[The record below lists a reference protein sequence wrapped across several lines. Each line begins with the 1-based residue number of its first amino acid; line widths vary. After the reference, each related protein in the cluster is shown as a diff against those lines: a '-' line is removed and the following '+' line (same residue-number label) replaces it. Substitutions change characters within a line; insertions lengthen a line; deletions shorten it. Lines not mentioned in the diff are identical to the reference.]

1 MSLLCVRVKKA
12 KLQGPPD
19 KFNTYVTLKVQNV
32 KSTTVAVRGDQPC
45 WEQDFMFEISRLDL
59 GLIVEV
65 WNKGLIWDTMVGTVW
80 IALKAIRQSDEEGP
94 GEWSTLEAEVVMKH
108 DEICGTKKPTPHKI
122 LLDTR
127 FELPFDIPEE
137 EARYWTK
144 KLEQINSLGDRGE
157 YSFSEEVQKK
167 PLPTAASQCS
177 LEDPDSAVDDR
188 DSDYRSE
195 TSNSIPPPYHTISQ
209 PNASVHQFTVPS
221 RLQQQGVSRDSC
233 MDSMQSY
240 DLDYR
245 ERMAIRY
252 PQEYDTIDRRRKKK
266 LRYKNFE
273 ESEQITTRAEPSSV
287 FPVYEGTEKYNSCSI
302 ENKEQLPDYPILRPY
317 KNGLMV
323 KSGKW
328 TNKQLANHDC
338 DGSVHFGSEEVTNAE
353 QPVNTFVPLDDLEEF
368 DSSASEE
375 LQYSPVSDDEMEELA
390 ILSQTWCKSN
400 VCHPDRFTDN
410 FAANSVSQLQKANS
424 DKKHRTR
431 GGKYGYPVQ
440 DLTLSPVEEPS
451 EEYVDAMDE
460 LQCLV
465 ETVSEYLA
473 EKEEEISKFGTLPKA
488 KKNSECVSLTQD
500 NADNSTEKYVHPD
513 QAKPT
518 MMENKENS
526 KGKSESLP
534 DLSGVKNTVNS
545 LFSSFTEKVGSSTKH
560 LTTSVEKLVSS
571 APEKPETLSQSEGGI
586 SKIFSSKPKSEH
598 LAPEVKVESK
608 ADIKVSIHSLLPS
621 QTSSD
626 KGMHDANFSNTE
638 ATKRDSIASTAPCLQ
653 ESSENTA
660 TSQQPSPQNQN
671 SVMNSVLGMFN
682 PLKIFTEKEVPKKV
696 NIKEEQTK
704 EERHLISA
712 CETNKSEKSSEEN
725 IINSVVSETNQNE
738 TKSEAE
744 DNTSSNSVS
753 SIFGKLT
760 NSVSSFSLKT
770 NFEGLVVPKQQGGPQ
785 KSSDFHHVAH
795 QPDIIVEECI
805 NISGNHCPTGNEL
818 ENRKSGSKVEVHSQP
833 PEHSITPD
841 NFFSP
846 LKKSFS
852 QLLLPSAESVQKET
866 SSGLSKGHRSEENI
880 RQNSSTNE
888 RSFPFPGKLQI
899 PFFSGFGFSDKQQNT
914 KEKGSIF
921 PSLFK
926 FASAEN
932 LVASKNQTSQN
943 EHKSSYSGNAKFCSL
958 KSTSVPNIPNHKEEP
973 IRMKNTH
980 KENNTCAQENRNQES
995 SSATFKV
1002 THTQC
1007 GSVNRHEE
1015 SRNIKQDMM
1024 TAGLNTTDV
1033 KSMSSGG
1040 VRDLKSMDDT
1050 KKKNTQQGL
1059 LSERFWFSSENAPN
1073 RQELNVK
1080 NESESQKNNSPGLLS
1095 GIFKF
1100 ASSEDMSDCKQDEM
1114 KSNSLGLMKFFDRHE
1129 ESNLKKKS
1137 SSSDITSDAH
1147 GSPMEKQET
1156 SSFLKRFI
1164 FKPKEKL
1171 HDMKVT
1177 ESSKT
1182 SDHLPNIIVNKT
1194 EEPHIPYY
1202 GRSAS
1207 QNELCSQQ
1215 TVQDLSGKSI
1225 TGRQVPNQDIE
1236 FKMYQTFLNEGSN
1249 EFLNFS
1255 LLDGKAHNISE
1266 QYPTFEETRS
1276 HSSFEW
1282 EYDTGEFPADARE
1295 VALPV
1300 YYVLNQNFDVPTE
1313 FLDWPVSNDTVMNL
1327 CKKDGNA
1334 NVIDWRINANWDRQ
1348 SIDLS
1353 LSYESFDQLVFQ
1365 EVCSEENDMR
1375 ATSSLNGNGSN
1386 LPHLETDCN
1395 CSLEELPMDLSYS
1408 SGCDGTM
1415 WTLIDQESL
1424 SMDESFVYSTYSQ
1437 EYEHWLTLLEHGV
1450 WWPSED
1456 GDCGYYMYSDG
1467 QYVYSLLTDPTGQYV
1482 YVCAPEMYSHQEYW
1496 NYNFQMD
1503 SIPRAVLED
1512 NMIAVCGFKVPLGSE
1527 DELLWF
1533 AEEEQLDNYL
1543 INKPLDLSV
1552 ALQRSDQLMNM
1563 NLETFS
1569 QMFDESIYYQ
1579 REQPLDFS
1587 GYKLQKLKVDFRPE
1601 KESGYYSEE
1610 PPPTLDLRTH
1620 SKVTSSWM
1628 LNKEFD
1634 IKQTGK
1640 TIPITTSESG
1650 SLGFF
1655 GFNLFQSSHKTD
1667 ASSASAESWTEVKK
1681 SAEDKKTP
1689 VNKVTSLFSALG
1701 GLIGKGSGSDINESL
1716 EDSTMKTTGTQ
1727 SKLSGH
1733 KHDVLSLTSKLG
1745 DDTQTGQKIPT
1756 EPELGRNGATEFHK
1770 LESIRHE
1777 KHKFNQTKNIHMKK
1791 QGLTKSP
1798 SQLSQTTPDSK
1809 ANRADKTIKT
1819 SPVSSHLGTQVSSEE
1834 HKKPQP
1840 NQNQSSVE
1848 PEETLFKSALKLFSL
1863 GEDSSANSTTEK
1875 NQASGFFDFFKTQVN
1890 KGPQPSS
1897 NLEKNEN
1904 DNKTPQERKE
1914 TSGISSLFGSLGDI
1928 FKGDAVSSQQLANAT
1943 VLPKNDSS
1951 VSVEF
1956 REKLEKSGSQHSN
1969 MQSLS
1974 SAIVG
1979 EIRTEALNKQTSP
1992 SHSIQM
1998 EQPNR
2003 KVEEEN
2009 DDRKNSGN
2017 ALYKPVHTG
2026 PRIGQLREPL
2036 VQHSSASVVMPK
2048 QQGDNLTGV
2057 GPDKMKP
2064 SKPEQTSRESGFS
2077 LPFSFSNATASKP
2090 QPAQPLSRSI
2100 FSFFSGSETPTSS
2113 ASAANLPNAEQLETE
2128 GLFKLPSF
2136 FSTGP
2141 TVKKSVPQSS
2151 SSFSFFNLTSFLD
2164 EKPQT
2169 PPEKENIAK
2178 HAQQANSKPF
2188 MKQSISVDSSIR
2200 VTRQSGLDSKKE
2212 APGIVEPAVDKQETW
2227 NNFPSNANELNI
2239 PVEKRS
2245 VESVAEVS
2253 KENGVEK
2260 PSQIDRNATTE
2271 PVSSDPCLEVS
2282 KLQEDSEFFFPEFQ
2296 EPKEHLPD
2304 STGKEECITPSSAK
2318 EEYSCSKGQ
2327 TSGNRGGSSVSDEK
2341 NNFTNL
2347 NDLNVTNSVSKE
2359 VISEENLNVPKHKL
2373 PGHKLPEPTS
2383 GLRLKQAQESKS
2395 FSKMPETPNL
2405 QNKPKEPENDKSV
2418 LDSSVEIFSSFM
2430 TKVKSP
2436 RTLSGLFSQSQ
2447 TPAAPNAQK
2456 KSPSFFG
2463 LSSFPSGPAPTFTND
2478 LFGIFKGAK
2487 ETSKEEVCLKPTA
2500 KPQESNRAKDTIGS
2514 IPIKDSKKLEEIST
2528 AEVSEIKT
2536 SNSLKET
2543 YTSDSEEISTKDS
2556 SVQIEIGEN
2565 QRLETIGTEQTM
2577 TTDQTDLNL
2586 TLEIEPKAPADETNV
2601 NLYQPDMNRTL
2612 EMEPNIPAELTEHL
2626 TMNETTTG
2634 GTSPKC
2640 DLNKQCKPTNVPL
2653 DGSSSK
2659 PVFEMPSMPTL
2670 AKFSFMSSSTE
2681 GGKPFGSFFSQQPP
2695 SANKTAAEPGLMSSF
2710 KKFSSTL
2717 FEGGNEEKVSKTD
2730 SVQGAVFGKKLDFSF
2745 PWQKDNKET
2754 SVKREPDVLPQ
2765 LLSKSDVKVLETV
2778 SADENSKSAV
2788 SNQLDDPNTES
2799 SFSAEQPDTVNAE
2812 LSEEASG
2819 TSTVDVSSKKL
2830 KDRVAEESE
2839 DQQST
2844 VSNKLSHPS
2853 SVEEPPGELPHQQ
2866 VESEQEDLVS
2876 CPDTVAL
2883 HPGSQAADLNSME
2896 PSNKK
2901 SPAGSS
2907 RYGSSCNVSQG
2918 SSQLSELDHYHESTH
2933 GSEQEDEHREGESN
2947 HSCHSSG
2954 SYQKDGQEWR
2964 SEPEEHPEHHSET
2977 AEKEKVCVREE
2988 TAQDHSAS
2996 KLTPQLEKPN
3006 DIPAGRPESYLD
3018 ENEPPAFSPARA
3030 RWLRAINKIRLRLQE
3045 VRLHVTSLF
3054 PPFLCLPAGG
3064 LYGIDSMPDLRKK
3077 KPIPLV
3083 SDLSLVQSRKAGI
3096 TSAMATR
3103 TSLKDEEL
3111 KSHVYKKTL
3120 QALIYPISCTTPHNF
3135 EVWTATT
3142 PTYCY
3147 ECEGLLWG
3155 IARQGMR
3162 CTECGVKCH
3171 EKCQDL
3177 LNADCLQSD
3186 PVCCLPTVANA
3197 RCPRGNQQNKESSSD
3212 PSPVNGQS
3220 CCKTM
3225 HSRLFDS
3232 VAGHPSVLACLVHS
3246 ECHNSSDR
3254 IKVRVWDEDDDIKS
3268 RVKQRLKRE
3277 SDDFLGQTII
3287 EVRTLSGEMDV
3298 WYNLEKRTDKS
3309 AVSGAIR
3316 LQINVEI
3323 KGEEK
3328 VAPYHI
3334 QYTCLHE
3341 NLFHYLTDIQG
3352 SGVVKI
3358 PDAKGDDAWKVYF
3371 DETAQEI
3378 VDEFAMR
3385 YGIETIYQAMTHF
3398 ACLSSKYM
3406 CPGVPAVMSTL
3417 LANINAYYAHTTAS
3431 TNVSASDRF
3440 AASNF
3445 GKERFVKLLDQ
3456 LHNSLRIDLSMYRNN
3471 FPASSPERLQD
3482 LKSTVDLLTSITF
3495 FRMKVQEL
3503 QSPPRASQVVKDC
3516 VKACLNSTYEYIFNN
3531 CHELYSREYQTDPDL
3546 PPEEQ
3551 GPSIRN
3557 LDFWPKLITLIVS
3570 IIEEDKN
3577 SYTPVLNQ
3585 FPQELTVGKVS
3596 AEVMWNLFA
3605 QDMKYAMEDHE
3616 KHRLCK
3622 SADYMNL
3629 HFKVKWLYN
3638 EYVRDLPAFKG
3649 KVPDYPAWFE
3659 QFVMQWLDENE
3670 DVSLEFL
3677 HGALE
3682 RDKKDGFQQTSE
3694 HALFSCSVVDVFT
3707 QLNQSFEI
3715 IKKLECPDP
3724 EVVAHY
3730 MRRFA
3735 KTIGKVL
3742 MQYADILS
3750 KCFQS
3755 YCSKEKLPCILM
3767 NNVQQLRVQ
3776 LEKMFEAMGAK
3787 ELDPEASDN
3796 LKELQVKLNNVLD
3809 ELSVVF
3815 GNSFQSRID
3824 ECVKQMS
3831 DILCQVKGTGNIPA
3845 NARNTVAQDADNVL
3859 RPLMDFLD
3867 GNLTLF
3873 ATVCEKTVLKRV
3885 LKELW
3890 RVVMNTMEKLI
3901 VLPPLTDHTG
3911 TQLIFSAAKELGH
3924 LSKLKDHM
3932 VKEETRSLTPKQC
3945 AVLDLAL
3952 DTIKQYFHAG
3962 GNGLKKTF
3970 LEKSPDLQSLRYALS
3985 LYTQTT
3991 DTLIK
3996 TFVQTQTA
4004 QGSGVDDPV
4013 GDVSI
4018 QIDLYT
4024 HPGTGEHKVTVKVV
4038 AANDLKW
4045 QTSGMFRPFVEV
4057 TMIGPHQS
4065 DKKRKFTT
4073 KSKSNNWAPKYN
4085 ETFHF
4090 ILGNEDGPDAYELQV
4105 CVKDYCFAR
4114 EDRVLGI
4121 AVMQLRDIADKGSC
4135 ACWCPLGRRIHMD
4148 ETGLTV
4154 LRILSQRTNDEVA
4167 REFVKLKSESRS
4179 TEEGT

>member
-245 ERMAIRY
+245 ERMAVRRY
-252 PQEYDTIDRRRKKK
+252 DSID
-266 LRYKNFE
+266 
-273 ESEQITTRAEPSSV
+273 STV
-287 FPVYEGTEKYNSCSI
+287 
-302 ENKEQLPDYPILRPY
+302 
-317 KNGLMV
+317 
-323 KSGKW
+323 SGR
-328 TNKQLANHDC
+328 
-338 DGSVHFGSEEVTNAE
+338 S
-353 QPVNTFVPLDDLEEF
+353 DLE
-368 DSSASEE
+368 SASESSQMTSR
-375 LQYSPVSDDEMEELA
+375 QYSL
-390 ILSQTWCKSN
+390 
-400 VCHPDRFTDN
+400 
-410 FAANSVSQLQKANS
+410 
-424 DKKHRTR
+424 
-431 GGKYGYPVQ
+431 
-440 DLTLSPVEEPS
+440 
-451 EEYVDAMDE
+451 
-460 LQCLV
+460 
-465 ETVSEYLA
+465 
-473 EKEEEISKFGTLPKA
+473 
-488 KKNSECVSLTQD
+488 
-500 NADNSTEKYVHPD
+500 
-513 QAKPT
+513 
-518 MMENKENS
+518 
-526 KGKSESLP
+526 
-534 DLSGVKNTVNS
+534 
-545 LFSSFTEKVGSSTKH
+545 
-560 LTTSVEKLVSS
+560 
-571 APEKPETLSQSEGGI
+571 
-586 SKIFSSKPKSEH
+586 
-598 LAPEVKVESK
+598 
-608 ADIKVSIHSLLPS
+608 
-621 QTSSD
+621 
-626 KGMHDANFSNTE
+626 
-638 ATKRDSIASTAPCLQ
+638 
-653 ESSENTA
+653 
-660 TSQQPSPQNQN
+660 
-671 SVMNSVLGMFN
+671 
-682 PLKIFTEKEVPKKV
+682 
-696 NIKEEQTK
+696 
-704 EERHLISA
+704 
-712 CETNKSEKSSEEN
+712 
-725 IINSVVSETNQNE
+725 
-738 TKSEAE
+738 
-744 DNTSSNSVS
+744 
-753 SIFGKLT
+753 
-760 NSVSSFSLKT
+760 
-770 NFEGLVVPKQQGGPQ
+770 
-785 KSSDFHHVAH
+785 
-795 QPDIIVEECI
+795 
-805 NISGNHCPTGNEL
+805 
-818 ENRKSGSKVEVHSQP
+818 
-833 PEHSITPD
+833 
-841 NFFSP
+841 
-846 LKKSFS
+846 
-852 QLLLPSAESVQKET
+852 
-866 SSGLSKGHRSEENI
+866 
-880 RQNSSTNE
+880 
-888 RSFPFPGKLQI
+888 
-899 PFFSGFGFSDKQQNT
+899 
-914 KEKGSIF
+914 
-921 PSLFK
+921 
-926 FASAEN
+926 
-932 LVASKNQTSQN
+932 
-943 EHKSSYSGNAKFCSL
+943 
-958 KSTSVPNIPNHKEEP
+958 
-973 IRMKNTH
+973 
-980 KENNTCAQENRNQES
+980 
-995 SSATFKV
+995 
-1002 THTQC
+1002 
-1007 GSVNRHEE
+1007 E
-1015 SRNIKQDMM
+1015 SR
-1024 TAGLNTTDV
+1024 
-1033 KSMSSGG
+1033 
-1040 VRDLKSMDDT
+1040 
-1050 KKKNTQQGL
+1050 
-1059 LSERFWFSSENAPN
+1059 
-1073 RQELNVK
+1073 
-1080 NESESQKNNSPGLLS
+1080 
-1095 GIFKF
+1095 
-1100 ASSEDMSDCKQDEM
+1100 
-1114 KSNSLGLMKFFDRHE
+1114 
-1129 ESNLKKKS
+1129 
-1137 SSSDITSDAH
+1137 
-1147 GSPMEKQET
+1147 
-1156 SSFLKRFI
+1156 
-1164 FKPKEKL
+1164 
-1171 HDMKVT
+1171 
-1177 ESSKT
+1177 
-1182 SDHLPNIIVNKT
+1182 
-1194 EEPHIPYY
+1194 
-1202 GRSAS
+1202 
-1207 QNELCSQQ
+1207 
-1215 TVQDLSGKSI
+1215 
-1225 TGRQVPNQDIE
+1225 
-1236 FKMYQTFLNEGSN
+1236 
-1249 EFLNFS
+1249 
-1255 LLDGKAHNISE
+1255 
-1266 QYPTFEETRS
+1266 
-1276 HSSFEW
+1276 
-1282 EYDTGEFPADARE
+1282 
-1295 VALPV
+1295 
-1300 YYVLNQNFDVPTE
+1300 
-1313 FLDWPVSNDTVMNL
+1313 
-1327 CKKDGNA
+1327 
-1334 NVIDWRINANWDRQ
+1334 Q
-1348 SIDLS
+1348 S
-1353 LSYESFDQLVFQ
+1353 
-1365 EVCSEENDMR
+1365 
-1375 ATSSLNGNGSN
+1375 
-1386 LPHLETDCN
+1386 
-1395 CSLEELPMDLSYS
+1395 
-1408 SGCDGTM
+1408 
-1415 WTLIDQESL
+1415 
-1424 SMDESFVYSTYSQ
+1424 
-1437 EYEHWLTLLEHGV
+1437 
-1450 WWPSED
+1450 
-1456 GDCGYYMYSDG
+1456 
-1467 QYVYSLLTDPTGQYV
+1467 
-1482 YVCAPEMYSHQEYW
+1482 
-1496 NYNFQMD
+1496 
-1503 SIPRAVLED
+1503 
-1512 NMIAVCGFKVPLGSE
+1512 
-1527 DELLWF
+1527 
-1533 AEEEQLDNYL
+1533 
-1543 INKPLDLSV
+1543 LDLS
-1552 ALQRSDQLMNM
+1552 D
-1563 NLETFS
+1563 
-1569 QMFDESIYYQ
+1569 
-1579 REQPLDFS
+1579 
-1587 GYKLQKLKVDFRPE
+1587 
-1601 KESGYYSEE
+1601 
-1610 PPPTLDLRTH
+1610 
-1620 SKVTSSWM
+1620 
-1628 LNKEFD
+1628 
-1634 IKQTGK
+1634 
-1640 TIPITTSESG
+1640 
-1650 SLGFF
+1650 
-1655 GFNLFQSSHKTD
+1655 
-1667 ASSASAESWTEVKK
+1667 
-1681 SAEDKKTP
+1681 
-1689 VNKVTSLFSALG
+1689 
-1701 GLIGKGSGSDINESL
+1701 
-1716 EDSTMKTTGTQ
+1716 
-1727 SKLSGH
+1727 
-1733 KHDVLSLTSKLG
+1733 
-1745 DDTQTGQKIPT
+1745 
-1756 EPELGRNGATEFHK
+1756 
-1770 LESIRHE
+1770 
-1777 KHKFNQTKNIHMKK
+1777 
-1791 QGLTKSP
+1791 
-1798 SQLSQTTPDSK
+1798 
-1809 ANRADKTIKT
+1809 
-1819 SPVSSHLGTQVSSEE
+1819 
-1834 HKKPQP
+1834 
-1840 NQNQSSVE
+1840 
-1848 PEETLFKSALKLFSL
+1848 
-1863 GEDSSANSTTEK
+1863 
-1875 NQASGFFDFFKTQVN
+1875 
-1890 KGPQPSS
+1890 
-1897 NLEKNEN
+1897 
-1904 DNKTPQERKE
+1904 
-1914 TSGISSLFGSLGDI
+1914 
-1928 FKGDAVSSQQLANAT
+1928 
-1943 VLPKNDSS
+1943 
-1951 VSVEF
+1951 
-1956 REKLEKSGSQHSN
+1956 
-1969 MQSLS
+1969 
-1974 SAIVG
+1974 
-1979 EIRTEALNKQTSP
+1979 
-1992 SHSIQM
+1992 
-1998 EQPNR
+1998 
-2003 KVEEEN
+2003 
-2009 DDRKNSGN
+2009 
-2017 ALYKPVHTG
+2017 
-2026 PRIGQLREPL
+2026 
-2036 VQHSSASVVMPK
+2036 
-2048 QQGDNLTGV
+2048 
-2057 GPDKMKP
+2057 
-2064 SKPEQTSRESGFS
+2064 
-2077 LPFSFSNATASKP
+2077 
-2090 QPAQPLSRSI
+2090 
-2100 FSFFSGSETPTSS
+2100 
-2113 ASAANLPNAEQLETE
+2113 
-2128 GLFKLPSF
+2128 
-2136 FSTGP
+2136 
-2141 TVKKSVPQSS
+2141 
-2151 SSFSFFNLTSFLD
+2151 
-2164 EKPQT
+2164 
-2169 PPEKENIAK
+2169 
-2178 HAQQANSKPF
+2178 
-2188 MKQSISVDSSIR
+2188 
-2200 VTRQSGLDSKKE
+2200 
-2212 APGIVEPAVDKQETW
+2212 
-2227 NNFPSNANELNI
+2227 
-2239 PVEKRS
+2239 
-2245 VESVAEVS
+2245 
-2253 KENGVEK
+2253 
-2260 PSQIDRNATTE
+2260 
-2271 PVSSDPCLEVS
+2271 
-2282 KLQEDSEFFFPEFQ
+2282 
-2296 EPKEHLPD
+2296 
-2304 STGKEECITPSSAK
+2304 
-2318 EEYSCSKGQ
+2318 
-2327 TSGNRGGSSVSDEK
+2327 
-2341 NNFTNL
+2341 
-2347 NDLNVTNSVSKE
+2347 
-2359 VISEENLNVPKHKL
+2359 
-2373 PGHKLPEPTS
+2373 
-2383 GLRLKQAQESKS
+2383 
-2395 FSKMPETPNL
+2395 
-2405 QNKPKEPENDKSV
+2405 
-2418 LDSSVEIFSSFM
+2418 
-2430 TKVKSP
+2430 
-2436 RTLSGLFSQSQ
+2436 
-2447 TPAAPNAQK
+2447 
-2456 KSPSFFG
+2456 
-2463 LSSFPSGPAPTFTND
+2463 
-2478 LFGIFKGAK
+2478 
-2487 ETSKEEVCLKPTA
+2487 
-2500 KPQESNRAKDTIGS
+2500 
-2514 IPIKDSKKLEEIST
+2514 
-2528 AEVSEIKT
+2528 
-2536 SNSLKET
+2536 
-2543 YTSDSEEISTKDS
+2543 
-2556 SVQIEIGEN
+2556 
-2565 QRLETIGTEQTM
+2565 
-2577 TTDQTDLNL
+2577 
-2586 TLEIEPKAPADETNV
+2586 
-2601 NLYQPDMNRTL
+2601 
-2612 EMEPNIPAELTEHL
+2612 
-2626 TMNETTTG
+2626 
-2634 GTSPKC
+2634 
-2640 DLNKQCKPTNVPL
+2640 
-2653 DGSSSK
+2653 
-2659 PVFEMPSMPTL
+2659 
-2670 AKFSFMSSSTE
+2670 
-2681 GGKPFGSFFSQQPP
+2681 
-2695 SANKTAAEPGLMSSF
+2695 
-2710 KKFSSTL
+2710 
-2717 FEGGNEEKVSKTD
+2717 
-2730 SVQGAVFGKKLDFSF
+2730 
-2745 PWQKDNKET
+2745 
-2754 SVKREPDVLPQ
+2754 
-2765 LLSKSDVKVLETV
+2765 
-2778 SADENSKSAV
+2778 
-2788 SNQLDDPNTES
+2788 
-2799 SFSAEQPDTVNAE
+2799 
-2812 LSEEASG
+2812 
-2819 TSTVDVSSKKL
+2819 
-2830 KDRVAEESE
+2830 
-2839 DQQST
+2839 
-2844 VSNKLSHPS
+2844 
-2853 SVEEPPGELPHQQ
+2853 
-2866 VESEQEDLVS
+2866 
-2876 CPDTVAL
+2876 
-2883 HPGSQAADLNSME
+2883 
-2896 PSNKK
+2896 

-2964 SEPEEHPEHHSET
+2964 TEPEEHPEHHSET
-2977 AEKEKVCVREE
+2977 TEKEKVCVREE
-2988 TAQDHSAS
+2988 TAEDHSAS
-2996 KLTPQLEKPN
+2996 RLTPQLEKPK

-3030 RWLRAINKIRLRLQE
+3030 RWLRAINKIRVRLQE
-3045 VRLHVTSLF
+3045 GQDDEDSPK
-3054 PPFLCLPAGG
+3054 PPWFKEGPAGG

-3083 SDLSLVQSRKAGI
+3083 SDLAMSLVQSRKAGI

-3177 LNADCLQSD
+3177 LNADCLQRAAEKSCKHGAED
-3186 PVCCLPTVANA
+3186 RTQNIIMAMKDRMKIRERNKPEIFDLIRDVFSESKLTHAQQMKTVKQSVLDGTSKWSAKITITVVCAQGLQAKDKT
-3197 RCPRGNQQNKESSSD
+3197 GSSD
-3212 PSPVNGQS
+3212 PYVTVQVGKTKKRTKTIFGNLNPVWEE
-3220 CCKTM
+3220 KF
-3225 HSRLFDS
+3225 HF
-3232 VAGHPSVLACLVHS
+3232 

-3531 CHELYSREYQTDPDL
+3531 CHELYSREYQTDPNKNQDL

-3638 EYVRDLPAFKG
+3638 EYVRELPAFKG

-3724 EVVAHY
+3724 EIVAHY

-3767 NNVQQLRVQ
+3767 NNIQQLRVQ

-4013 GDVSI
+4013 GEVSI

>member
-1 MSLLCVRVKKA
+1 
-12 KLQGPPD
+12 
-19 KFNTYVTLKVQNV
+19 
-32 KSTTVAVRGDQPC
+32 
-45 WEQDFMFEISRLDL
+45 
-59 GLIVEV
+59 
-65 WNKGLIWDTMVGTVW
+65 
-80 IALKAIRQSDEEGP
+80 
-94 GEWSTLEAEVVMKH
+94 
-108 DEICGTKKPTPHKI
+108 
-122 LLDTR
+122 
-127 FELPFDIPEE
+127 
-137 EARYWTK
+137 
-144 KLEQINSLGDRGE
+144 
-157 YSFSEEVQKK
+157 
-167 PLPTAASQCS
+167 
-177 LEDPDSAVDDR
+177 
-188 DSDYRSE
+188 
-195 TSNSIPPPYHTISQ
+195 
-209 PNASVHQFTVPS
+209 
-221 RLQQQGVSRDSC
+221 
-233 MDSMQSY
+233 
-240 DLDYR
+240 
-245 ERMAIRY
+245 
-252 PQEYDTIDRRRKKK
+252 
-266 LRYKNFE
+266 
-273 ESEQITTRAEPSSV
+273 
-287 FPVYEGTEKYNSCSI
+287 
-302 ENKEQLPDYPILRPY
+302 
-317 KNGLMV
+317 MV

-328 TNKQLANHDC
+328 TKKQLANHDC

-390 ILSQTWCKSN
+390 ILSQTWHKSN
-400 VCHPDRFTDN
+400 VCHRDRFTDN

-513 QAKPT
+513 QSKPT
-518 MMENKENS
+518 MLENKENS

-586 SKIFSSKPKSEH
+586 SKIFSSKLKSEH

-608 ADIKVSIHSLLPS
+608 ADIKVSIQSLLPS

-638 ATKRDSIASTAPCLQ
+638 ATKRDNIASTAPCLQ
-653 ESSENTA
+653 ESSENT
-660 TSQQPSPQNQN
+660 TTNQQPSPQNQN

-712 CETNKSEKSSEEN
+712 CDTNKSEKSSEEN
-725 IINSVVSETNQNE
+725 ITNSVVSETNQNE

-744 DNTSSNSVS
+744 DKTSSNSVS

-785 KSSDFHHVAH
+785 KSSDFHPVAH

-866 SSGLSKGHRSEENI
+866 SSGLSKGHRSEDNI

-888 RSFPFPGKLQI
+888 RSFPFTGKLQI
-899 PFFSGFGFSDKQQNT
+899 PFFSAFGFSDKQQNT

-932 LVASKNQTSQN
+932 LVASKNQTSQSFSDITSAVKD

-973 IRMKNTH
+973 IRINNTH

-1007 GSVNRHEE
+1007 GSVNLHEE

-1040 VRDLKSMDDT
+1040 VRDLKSMDAA
-1050 KKKNTQQGL
+1050 KKKNPQQGL
-1059 LSERFWFSSENAPN
+1059 LSGRFWFSSENTPN

-1080 NESESQKNNSPGLLS
+1080 NESENQKNNSPGLFS

-1100 ASSEDMSDCKQDEM
+1100 ASSEDVSDCKQDEM
-1114 KSNSLGLMKFFDRHE
+1114 KSNSRGLMKFWDRNE

-1137 SSSDITSDAH
+1137 SSSDITSDAQ
-1147 GSPMEKQET
+1147 GSPMEKPET
-1156 SSFLKRFI
+1156 SSFLKSFI

-1194 EEPHIPYY
+1194 EEHHIPYY

-1266 QYPTFEETRS
+1266 QYPSFEETRS

-1282 EYDTGEFPADARE
+1282 EYDTGEFPADTQE

-1437 EYEHWLTLLEHGV
+1437 EYEHWLTLLERGI

-1482 YVCAPEMYSHQEYW
+1482 YVCAPEMYSQQEYW

-1610 PPPTLDLRTH
+1610 PPLTLDLRTH

-1634 IKQTGK
+1634 IKQTDK
-1640 TIPITTSESG
+1640 TIPITASESG

-1667 ASSASAESWTEVKK
+1667 ASSASAESWTEVNK

-1701 GLIGKGSGSDINESL
+1701 GLIGKGSGSDIESL

-1733 KHDVLSLTSKLG
+1733 KHDILSLTSKLG
-1745 DDTQTGQKIPT
+1745 ADTQTGQKIPT
-1756 EPELGRNGATEFHK
+1756 EPELGRNGATEFNK
-1770 LESIRHE
+1770 LESIRDE
-1777 KHKFNQTKNIHMKK
+1777 KHKFNQTKNIQMKK

-1840 NQNQSSVE
+1840 NQNQASME

-1897 NLEKNEN
+1897 NVEKNEN

-1943 VLPKNDSS
+1943 VLPKNNSS

-1956 REKLEKSGSQHSN
+1956 REKFEKSGSQHSN

-1974 SAIVG
+1974 SAVVG

-2009 DDRKNSGN
+2009 DSKNSGN

-2026 PRIGQLREPL
+2026 PRIGQRREPL

-2064 SKPEQTSRESGFS
+2064 SKPDQTSRESGFS

-2090 QPAQPLSRSI
+2090 QPAQPLNRSI

-2113 ASAANLPNAEQLETE
+2113 ASAANLPNAEHLETE

-2200 VTRQSGLDSKKE
+2200 VTRPSGLDSKKE
-2212 APGIVEPAVDKQETW
+2212 APGVVEPAVGKQETW

-2239 PVEKRS
+2239 PVEKHS

-2282 KLQEDSEFFFPEFQ
+2282 KLQEDSESFLPEFQ

-2327 TSGNRGGSSVSDEK
+2327 MSGNRGGSSVSDEK

-2359 VISEENLNVPKHKL
+2359 VISEENLNVPKPKL

-2405 QNKPKEPENDKSV
+2405 QNKPKEPESDKSV

-2447 TPAAPNAQK
+2447 TPTAPSAQK

-2463 LSSFPSGPAPTFTND
+2463 LSSLPSGPAPTFTND

-2500 KPQESNRAKDTIGS
+2500 KPQESNRAKDSIGS

-2565 QRLETIGTEQTM
+2565 QRLETSQKKSQLNASEMLVSGEDQVPEVLQLNANLQPSVELGTDDLCHSDLDSAVGTEQTM

-2586 TLEIEPKAPADETNV
+2586 CHLDVGTTHVTEEPPAPTEADVNFPQADLNSVLEPRALIDEADLCTTLESGLVIPGAQADINAYPSDVNRTPEIEPKAPADETNV
-2601 NLYQPDMNRTL
+2601 NLYQPDLNRTL

-2626 TMNETTTG
+2626 TMNGTTAG

-2653 DGSSSK
+2653 DVSSSK

-2754 SVKREPDVLPQ
+2754 SVKKEPDVLPQ

-2830 KDRVAEESE
+2830 NDRVAEESE

-2844 VSNKLSHPS
+2844 VSNKLPHPS

-2883 HPGSQAADLNSME
+2883 HPGSQAADLNCME

-2901 SPAGSS
+2901 
-2907 RYGSSCNVSQG
+2907 
-2918 SSQLSELDHYHESTH
+2918 
-2933 GSEQEDEHREGESN
+2933 
-2947 HSCHSSG
+2947 
-2954 SYQKDGQEWR
+2954 
-2964 SEPEEHPEHHSET
+2964 
-2977 AEKEKVCVREE
+2977 
-2988 TAQDHSAS
+2988 
-2996 KLTPQLEKPN
+2996 
-3006 DIPAGRPESYLD
+3006 RP
-3018 ENEPPAFSPARA
+3018 
-3030 RWLRAINKIRLRLQE
+3030 
-3045 VRLHVTSLF
+3045 VT
-3054 PPFLCLPAGG
+3054 
-3064 LYGIDSMPDLRKK
+3064 
-3077 KPIPLV
+3077 
-3083 SDLSLVQSRKAGI
+3083 KA
-3096 TSAMATR
+3096 A
-3103 TSLKDEEL
+3103 
-3111 KSHVYKKTL
+3111 
-3120 QALIYPISCTTPHNF
+3120 
-3135 EVWTATT
+3135 
-3142 PTYCY
+3142 
-3147 ECEGLLWG
+3147 
-3155 IARQGMR
+3155 
-3162 CTECGVKCH
+3162 
-3171 EKCQDL
+3171 
-3177 LNADCLQSD
+3177 
-3186 PVCCLPTVANA
+3186 
-3197 RCPRGNQQNKESSSD
+3197 
-3212 PSPVNGQS
+3212 
-3220 CCKTM
+3220 
-3225 HSRLFDS
+3225 
-3232 VAGHPSVLACLVHS
+3232 
-3246 ECHNSSDR
+3246 
-3254 IKVRVWDEDDDIKS
+3254 
-3268 RVKQRLKRE
+3268 
-3277 SDDFLGQTII
+3277 
-3287 EVRTLSGEMDV
+3287 
-3298 WYNLEKRTDKS
+3298 
-3309 AVSGAIR
+3309 
-3316 LQINVEI
+3316 
-3323 KGEEK
+3323 
-3328 VAPYHI
+3328 
-3334 QYTCLHE
+3334 
-3341 NLFHYLTDIQG
+3341 
-3352 SGVVKI
+3352 
-3358 PDAKGDDAWKVYF
+3358 
-3371 DETAQEI
+3371 
-3378 VDEFAMR
+3378 
-3385 YGIETIYQAMTHF
+3385 
-3398 ACLSSKYM
+3398 
-3406 CPGVPAVMSTL
+3406 
-3417 LANINAYYAHTTAS
+3417 
-3431 TNVSASDRF
+3431 
-3440 AASNF
+3440 
-3445 GKERFVKLLDQ
+3445 
-3456 LHNSLRIDLSMYRNN
+3456 
-3471 FPASSPERLQD
+3471 
-3482 LKSTVDLLTSITF
+3482 
-3495 FRMKVQEL
+3495 
-3503 QSPPRASQVVKDC
+3503 
-3516 VKACLNSTYEYIFNN
+3516 
-3531 CHELYSREYQTDPDL
+3531 
-3546 PPEEQ
+3546 
-3551 GPSIRN
+3551 
-3557 LDFWPKLITLIVS
+3557 
-3570 IIEEDKN
+3570 
-3577 SYTPVLNQ
+3577 
-3585 FPQELTVGKVS
+3585 
-3596 AEVMWNLFA
+3596 
-3605 QDMKYAMEDHE
+3605 
-3616 KHRLCK
+3616 
-3622 SADYMNL
+3622 
-3629 HFKVKWLYN
+3629 
-3638 EYVRDLPAFKG
+3638 
-3649 KVPDYPAWFE
+3649 
-3659 QFVMQWLDENE
+3659 
-3670 DVSLEFL
+3670 
-3677 HGALE
+3677 
-3682 RDKKDGFQQTSE
+3682 
-3694 HALFSCSVVDVFT
+3694 
-3707 QLNQSFEI
+3707 
-3715 IKKLECPDP
+3715 
-3724 EVVAHY
+3724 
-3730 MRRFA
+3730 
-3735 KTIGKVL
+3735 
-3742 MQYADILS
+3742 
-3750 KCFQS
+3750 
-3755 YCSKEKLPCILM
+3755 
-3767 NNVQQLRVQ
+3767 
-3776 LEKMFEAMGAK
+3776 
-3787 ELDPEASDN
+3787 
-3796 LKELQVKLNNVLD
+3796 
-3809 ELSVVF
+3809 
-3815 GNSFQSRID
+3815 
-3824 ECVKQMS
+3824 
-3831 DILCQVKGTGNIPA
+3831 
-3845 NARNTVAQDADNVL
+3845 
-3859 RPLMDFLD
+3859 
-3867 GNLTLF
+3867 
-3873 ATVCEKTVLKRV
+3873 
-3885 LKELW
+3885 
-3890 RVVMNTMEKLI
+3890 
-3901 VLPPLTDHTG
+3901 
-3911 TQLIFSAAKELGH
+3911 
-3924 LSKLKDHM
+3924 
-3932 VKEETRSLTPKQC
+3932 
-3945 AVLDLAL
+3945 
-3952 DTIKQYFHAG
+3952 
-3962 GNGLKKTF
+3962 
-3970 LEKSPDLQSLRYALS
+3970 
-3985 LYTQTT
+3985 
-3991 DTLIK
+3991 
-3996 TFVQTQTA
+3996 
-4004 QGSGVDDPV
+4004 
-4013 GDVSI
+4013 
-4018 QIDLYT
+4018 
-4024 HPGTGEHKVTVKVV
+4024 
-4038 AANDLKW
+4038 
-4045 QTSGMFRPFVEV
+4045 
-4057 TMIGPHQS
+4057 
-4065 DKKRKFTT
+4065 
-4073 KSKSNNWAPKYN
+4073 
-4085 ETFHF
+4085 
-4090 ILGNEDGPDAYELQV
+4090 
-4105 CVKDYCFAR
+4105 
-4114 EDRVLGI
+4114 
-4121 AVMQLRDIADKGSC
+4121 
-4135 ACWCPLGRRIHMD
+4135 
-4148 ETGLTV
+4148 
-4154 LRILSQRTNDEVA
+4154 
-4167 REFVKLKSESRS
+4167 
-4179 TEEGT
+4179 